1 VEVQAADRDEVT
13 DVSDILRKYGGSG
26 SSSNGDGLKPAA
38 AAKSSPKQP
47 RPAASGG
54 MGTGLFLI
62 LSLNFALF
70 AASNLLH
77 LPALANLTLNHWRPQ
92 WWQVRGGLWPRPH
105 GAC

>member
-1 VEVQAADRDEVT
+1 MLVVRAADRDDVT
-13 DVSDILRKYGGSG
+13 DVSDILRKYGSGSG
-26 SSSNGDGLKPAA
+26 NGDGLKPAG
-38 AAKSSPKQP
+38 AAKPSPKQP

-77 LPALANLTLNHWRPQ
+77 LPALTNLMLNHWRPQ
-92 WWQVRGGLWPRPH
+92 WWQVRGALAQTH
-105 GAC
+105 DAC